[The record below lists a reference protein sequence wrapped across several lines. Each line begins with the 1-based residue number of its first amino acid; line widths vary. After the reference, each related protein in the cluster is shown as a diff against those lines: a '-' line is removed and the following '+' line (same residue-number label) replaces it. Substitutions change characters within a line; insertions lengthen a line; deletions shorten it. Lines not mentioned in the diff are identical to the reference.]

1 VDTPNR
7 NYELTKS
14 QLFIEFPLIFIS
26 ILKTVDRSK
35 TIFFIQ
41 IIHSAAHFA
50 AHGLCCPGG
59 QPPLAHALPH
69 QLRPHL

>member
-1 VDTPNR
+1 VAAPDG
-7 NYELTKS
+7 NYELKKS

-26 ILKTVDRSK
+26 ILKTVDRRK
-35 TIFFIQ
+35 TTFFIQ

-59 QPPLAHALPH
+59 QPPLAHPPPN
-69 QLRPHL
+69 QLHPHL